1 MALSLAGVQLF
12 VVLLKQKKPIDE
24 ILRNQENMIYTKNL
38 PDMLDLPSSFSA
50 YIFLSVCIKTRV
62 VAGSNRR
69 GDHIDPPLYFSFAIL
84 MSENFKFVGTLIE

>member
-62 VAGSNRR
+62 VTGSNWR
-69 GDHIDPPLYFSFAIL
+69 GDHIDPPLYLSFAIL
-84 MSENFKFVGTLIE
+84 MSENVKFVGTLIA